1 MSDAD
6 ERQIERLA
14 RPEARA
20 RLPFWRLLRLY
31 LDPFALLKE
40 LTGQPEALHYNRR
53 QRRMLLPY
61 ARRWAV
67 IALACVTLIAGT
79 AAFARGY
86 PLLWIPLAALE
97 VGFATGLCMSF
108 VALAA
113 YIVLGLERL

>member
-1 MSDAD
+1 MD
-6 ERQIERLA
+6 EHEIEQLA
-14 RPEARA
+14 QAEARA
-20 RLPFWRLLRLY
+20 QLPFWRLLRLY

-53 QRRMLLPY
+53 QRRILLPY

-67 IALACVTLIAGT
+67 IALACMIVIARMAG
-79 AAFARGY
+79 FARGY

>member
-1 MSDAD
+1 VSDPD
-6 ERQIERLA
+6 IEDLGE
-14 RPEARA
+14 PEARA
-20 RLPFWRLLRLY
+20 QLPFWQLLRLY
-31 LDPFALLKE
+31 LDPLAFLKE

-53 QRRMLLPY
+53 QRRILLPY

-67 IALACVTLIAGT
+67 IALACMVVIART
-79 AAFARGY
+79 AGFARGY

-108 VALAA
+108 VALAT

>member
-1 MSDAD
+1 VD
-6 ERQIERLA
+6 ERDIERLA

-20 RLPFWRLLRLY
+20 RLPFRRLLWLY

-40 LTGQPEALHYNRR
+40 LTGQPDALHYNRR
-53 QRRMLLPY
+53 QRRILLPY

-67 IALACVTLIAGT
+67 IAMACMAVIACVDG
-79 AAFARGY
+79 FARGY

-97 VGFATGLCMSF
+97 IGFATGLCLSF